1 MVATIRPL
9 IDAQIIPKRKTPKI
23 KSNSNAGNRRDAQSA
38 NFARKRIKTG
48 ISTPPAVRYGDRLD
62 NLQAPSR
69 VVLN

>member
-48 ISTPPAVRYGDRLD
+48 ISTPPAVAVMVTAWTTCRPR
-62 NLQAPSR
+62 AESS
-69 VVLN
+69 